1 MSSDVIIDVIELYGP
16 FVLIAN
22 AIVTLILIIALFVT
36 NRKLK
41 ELKRKYKKF
50 MNGSDNKNIEELLL
64 DNIKLSNDISL
75 KNKEIENRVM
85 SLERDLQRCIQKV
98 GVVRYNAFDDVG
110 SDLSFSIALL
120 DDNDNGVV
128 ISGIYSR
135 ESSTTYAKKNSKR
148 NFQKSTFSGRIT
160 GYIRIKKN
168 KLLNI

>member
-22 AIVTLILIIALFVT
+22 AIVTLILIIALVVT

-135 ESSTTYAKKNSKR
+135 ESSTTYAKKIVNGTSK
-148 NFQKSTFSGRIT
+148 NPLSAEELQAISES
-160 GYIRIKKN
+160 KKIN
-168 KLLNI
+168 Y

>member
-1 MSSDVIIDVIELYGP
+1 
-16 FVLIAN
+16 
-22 AIVTLILIIALFVT
+22 
-36 NRKLK
+36 
-41 ELKRKYKKF
+41 

-128 ISGIYSR
+128 IAEYTQER
-135 ESSTTYAKKNSKR
+135 AQQHTQKK
-148 NFQKSTFSGRIT
+148 
-160 GYIRIKKN
+160 
-168 KLLNI
+168 

>member
-1 MSSDVIIDVIELYGP
+1 
-16 FVLIAN
+16 
-22 AIVTLILIIALFVT
+22 
-36 NRKLK
+36 
-41 ELKRKYKKF
+41 

-135 ESSTTYAKKNSKR
+135 ESSTTYAKKIVNGTSKIH
-148 NFQKSTFSGRIT
+148 FQRKNYRL
-160 GYIRIKKN
+160 YPNQKK
-168 KLLNI
+168 

>member
-85 SLERDLQRCIQKV
+85 SLERDLQRCIQKLV
-98 GVVRYNAFDDVG
+98 W
-110 SDLSFSIALL
+110 
-120 DDNDNGVV
+120 
-128 ISGIYSR
+128 
-135 ESSTTYAKKNSKR
+135 
-148 NFQKSTFSGRIT
+148 
-160 GYIRIKKN
+160 
-168 KLLNI
+168 

>member
-1 MSSDVIIDVIELYGP
+1 
-16 FVLIAN
+16 LIAN

-120 DDNDNGVV
+120 DDNDNGVKKIV
-128 ISGIYSR
+128 NGTSKNPLSAEELQAIS
-135 ESSTTYAKKNSKR
+135 ESKKIN
-148 NFQKSTFSGRIT
+148 
-160 GYIRIKKN
+160 Y
-168 KLLNI
+168 